1 MAEGLAAIEREVA
14 SRGSDDDRVC
24 LRYILHARTGDLP
37 RRRGARGCSRWRAHE
52 AARDCARL
60 RESRWSNGVMDAG
73 RPAGMALQHF
83 VDLPDSV
90 TAGLRAPRTSRGAA
104 PQSTRAQLESEAS

>member
-37 RRRGARGCSRWRAHE
+37 RRWSSGVAGARAHE
-52 AARDCARL
+52 AARDCTRL
-60 RESRWSNGVMDAG
+60 
-73 RPAGMALQHF
+73 H
-83 VDLPDSV
+83 
-90 TAGLRAPRTSRGAA
+90 
-104 PQSTRAQLESEAS
+104 ESE

>member
-37 RRRGARGCSRWRAHE
+37 RRRVEQGGVAGGEHTRLHE
-52 AARDCARL
+52 TARDCARV
-60 RESRWSNGVMDAG
+60 G
-73 RPAGMALQHF
+73 
-83 VDLPDSV
+83 
-90 TAGLRAPRTSRGAA
+90 GA
-104 PQSTRAQLESEAS
+104 TG